1 MAEVNSVGIPPAAA
15 RITLLVVDDHPL
27 LREGVAAVIEAQA
40 DMLIVGEAA
49 NGFEAVEQFRR
60 LRPDVTLMDL
70 QMPDMGGTEAIRAI
84 RTEFPNSRFIVLT
97 TYKGDAAAVE
107 ALRAGA
113 SGYLLKSALRED
125 MIDTIRHVYA
135 GRRRIPAE
143 VAAEIAEHA
152 ADDKL
157 SEREVEV
164 LGRVAMGKG
173 NRQIAADLNLS
184 VETVKWHMKSILL
197 KLQANDRTHAVTIAL
212 TRRILTL

>member
-1 MAEVNSVGIPPAAA
+1 MVEVNSVDRAREAA

-27 LREGVAAVIEAQA
+27 LREGVAAVIEGEA

-49 NGFEAVEQFRR
+49 NGFEAVEKFRR
-60 LRPDVTLMDL
+60 LKPDVTLMDL

-84 RTEFPNSRFIVLT
+84 RAEFPAARFIVLT
-97 TYKGDAAAVE
+97 TYKGDAAAVD

-125 MIDTIRHVYA
+125 MIDTIRHIHA
-135 GRRRIPAE
+135 GKRRIPAE
-143 VAAEIAEHA
+143 VATEIAEHA

-157 SEREVEV
+157 SEREIEV
-164 LGRVAMGKG
+164 LARVAVGKG
-173 NRQIAADLNLS
+173 NRQIALDLNLS

>member
-1 MAEVNSVGIPPAAA
+1 MVEVNSVDRPQEAA

-27 LREGVAAVIEAQA
+27 LREGVAAVIEGEA
-40 DMLIVGEAA
+40 DMLVVGEAA
-49 NGFEAVEQFRR
+49 NGFEAVERFRR
-60 LRPDVTLMDL
+60 LKPDVTLMDL

-84 RTEFPNSRFIVLT
+84 RSEFPTARFIVLT
-97 TYKGDAAAVE
+97 TYKGDAAAVD

-125 MIDTIRHVYA
+125 MIDTIRHVHA

-164 LGRVAMGKG
+164 LARVAVGKG
-173 NRQIAADLNLS
+173 NRQIALDLNLS

>member
-60 LRPDVTLMDL
+60 LRPYVTLRVR
-70 QMPDMGGTEAIRAI
+70 QMPDMGGTETIRAI
-84 RTEFPNSRFIVLT
+84 RTEIPNSRFIVLT

-113 SGYLLKSALRED
+113 SGYLLRRALRED
-125 MIDTIRHVYA
+125 MIDTIRHV
-135 GRRRIPAE
+135 
-143 VAAEIAEHA
+143 
-152 ADDKL
+152 
-157 SEREVEV
+157 
-164 LGRVAMGKG
+164 
-173 NRQIAADLNLS
+173 
-184 VETVKWHMKSILL
+184 
-197 KLQANDRTHAVTIAL
+197 
-212 TRRILTL
+212 

>member
-1 MAEVNSVGIPPAAA
+1 MVEVNPAGEPQAA

-27 LREGVAAVIEAQA
+27 LREGVAAVIEAEA

-49 NGFEAVEQFRR
+49 NGFEAVEKFRR
-60 LRPDVTLMDL
+60 LKPDVTLMDL

-84 RTEFPNSRFIVLT
+84 RAEFPAARFIVLT

-125 MIDTIRHVYA
+125 MIDTIRHIHA

-143 VAAEIAEHA
+143 VATEIAEHA

-164 LGRVAMGKG
+164 LARVAVGKG
-173 NRQIAADLNLS
+173 NRQIALDLNLS

>member
-1 MAEVNSVGIPPAAA
+1 MVEVNSVDHAQEAA

-27 LREGVAAVIEAQA
+27 LREGVAAVIEGEV

-49 NGFEAVEQFRR
+49 NGFEAVEKFRR
-60 LRPDVTLMDL
+60 LKPDVTLMDL
-70 QMPDMGGTEAIRAI
+70 QMPDMGGTAAIRAI
-84 RTEFPNSRFIVLT
+84 RSEFPAARFIVLT
-97 TYKGDAAAVE
+97 TYKGDAAAVD

-125 MIDTIRHVYA
+125 MIDTIRHIHA

-143 VAAEIAEHA
+143 VAAENRGARRGRQA
-152 ADDKL
+152 FGTRDRSPRAGGRGKRQQADRARL
-157 SEREVEV
+157 ES
-164 LGRVAMGKG
+164 LGGD
-173 NRQIAADLNLS
+173 RQ
-184 VETVKWHMKSILL
+184 V